1 MTDFHVIIP
10 SRLDSKRLPDK
21 ALAEICGVQMI
32 VHVARRSMLSRAKT
46 VTVATCDHRIH
57 WVCKANEIKTINT
70 SEDHVCGTDRLNE
83 ACEHLGFDDQ
93 SIIVNVQ
100 GDEPF
105 VEPQWINEVAV
116 FMEKNVDHSSCIPW
130 QYLNEYN
137 DKNRVKV
144 TTSNDRIIGMSRHD
158 IPYEH
163 GAEMGLKKHL
173 SVLGFRRSTL
183 SDFSINGPTQLEKV
197 EGIEMMRLLEM
208 GKTIGTFR
216 MNGSSLSV
224 DTPDDLKVARAMMKV
239 DNLKNK
245 YML

>member
-1 MTDFHVIIP
+1 M
-10 SRLDSKRLPDK
+10 R
-21 ALAEICGVQMI
+21 
-32 VHVARRSMLSRAKT
+32 
-46 VTVATCDHRIH
+46 TCDHRIH

-137 DKNRVKV
+137 DKK
-144 TTSNDRIIGMSRHD
+144 
-158 IPYEH
+158 
-163 GAEMGLKKHL
+163 
-173 SVLGFRRSTL
+173 
-183 SDFSINGPTQLEKV
+183 
-197 EGIEMMRLLEM
+197 
-208 GKTIGTFR
+208 
-216 MNGSSLSV
+216 
-224 DTPDDLKVARAMMKV
+224 
-239 DNLKNK
+239 
-245 YML
+245 

>member
-10 SRLDSKRLPDK
+10 SRLESRRLPDK
-21 ALAEICGVQMI
+21 PLLEIDGLQMI
-32 VHVARRSMLSRAKT
+32 VHVARRSMLSRAKS

-57 WVCKANEIKTINT
+57 WVCKAHEIKTIDT
-70 SEDHVCGTDRLNE
+70 SSNHVCGTDRLNE

-116 FMEKNVDHSSCIPW
+116 FMEKNADHSSCIPW
-130 QYLNEYN
+130 QYLNEHN

-183 SDFSINGPTQLEKV
+183 SDFSANGPTQLEKV
-197 EGIEMMRLLEM
+197 EGIEMMRLIEM

-216 MNGSSLSV
+216 MDGSSLSV